1 MQKIEHKFLAA
12 VLVGLFFTGCDVL
25 NIELNFSSSGSSS
38 VGSEIEETVTAFDTV
53 EWDASKSEIFEVSPS
68 VKTVNV
74 RNLPSK
80 KQLLFVKRNAGTTV
94 ISKSKTRIV
103 ENASSSSASSR
114 AAVFEQ
120 TGGAEELFEGKTFL
134 SGGVSETGCWIPP
147 EYDFEKEA
155 ASAGRSAGR
164 SASDSASS
172 ENVSGKVGETRSL
185 FVDTEYTMTLSNFE
199 QKPATLRAAGTYCY
213 VWVLDDYY
221 AEEAAENRVNSAIAE
236 KYAQAF
242 DTMYPMIRNVFG
254 EESDELYFG
263 YDFVDMSEHSPT
275 GTMVNIVIY
284 DIGADYNNVEKYK
297 TGVVGYFYSKDYSLN
312 SGTINT
318 KSNSGKYFYVD
329 SGYINESFD
338 RTVST
343 LAHEFQHM
351 IGFNQKNLLHGK
363 KSGETWYSEM
373 LSMLCEDLMQEH
385 LGIEDGNSPKGRTQT
400 FNALYFYSGIS
411 EYNESYPTV
420 SYATAYSFG
429 SFLARNFGGAA
440 LVQKISTNSSVNED
454 SILEA
459 VNSLNKTSYTY
470 DYLFEKYLL
479 ALAGKSSFTHNR
491 DAACTLSYTVEPY
504 SKDSPYRY
512 PMKAY
517 DIYSDDWAFDLSK
530 VYSPT
535 LSGTC
540 NGPYVFKKSQKL
552 DLRPGNGISIHSI
565 GSNTSGSAMDVTV
578 DFSSSGPENEIIYL
592 IFKDLE

>member
-1 MQKIEHKFLAA
+1 MQKIRNKFLA
-12 VLVGLFFTGCDVL
+12 VILVGLFFTGCDVL
-25 NIELNFSSSGSSS
+25 NIDLNFSSSGSSS
-38 VGSEIEETVTAFDTV
+38 ESEETENAYETVTAYETV
-53 EWDASKSEIFEVSPS
+53 DWDASKSEIFEVSPS

-80 KQLLFVKRNAGTTV
+80 KQLLFIKRNTGTSI
-94 ISKSKTRIV
+94 ISKTKTRTV
-103 ENASSSSASSR
+103 ENTSSTSTSSR
-114 AAVFEQ
+114 TSAVFEQ
-120 TGGAEELFEGKTFL
+120 TDGAEELFDGKPLL
-134 SGGVSETGCWIPP
+134 SGELSETGCWIPP

-155 ASAGRSAGR
+155 ASAGRSAI
-164 SASDSASS
+164 DSAAT
-172 ENVSGKVGETRSL
+172 EKVNGEVGETRSL
-185 FVDTEYTMTLSNFE
+185 FVDTEYTMTLSNFA
-199 QKPATLRAAGTYCY
+199 QKPATLRAVGTYCY
-213 VWVLDDYY
+213 VWILEDYY
-221 AEEAAENRVNSAIAE
+221 AEEASGCQVDSEVAE
-236 KYAQAF
+236 KYAEAF

-254 EESDELYFG
+254 EESDKLYWRNG
-263 YDFVDMSEHSPT
+263 LVDMSSYSPT
-275 GTMVNIVIY
+275 GTKVNIVIY
-284 DIGADYNNVEKYK
+284 DIGADYFEPEKSQ
-297 TGVVGYFYSKDYSLN
+297 TGIVGYFYSKDYGYN
-312 SGTINT
+312 NGTIYP

-329 SGYINESFD
+329 SGYINESFEK
-338 RTVST
+338 TVST

-363 KSGETWYSEM
+363 SSETWYSEM

-411 EYNESYPTV
+411 EYNKSYAFV

-454 SILEA
+454 SILNA

-479 ALAGKSSFTHNR
+479 ALTGNSSFTHNR
-491 DAACTLSYTVEPY
+491 DAACTLSYTGGSYLE
-504 SKDSPYRY
+504 DSPYRY

-530 VYSPT
+530 VYSSA

-540 NGPYVFKKSQKL
+540 NGPYVFKNSQKL
-552 DLRPGNGISIHSI
+552 DLRPDNGISIHSI
-565 GSNTSGSAMDVTV
+565 GRNNSSSAMDVTV

-592 IFKDLE
+592 VFKDLQ

>member
-1 MQKIEHKFLAA
+1 MQKIEHKFLAVVFVA
-12 VLVGLFFTGCDVL
+12 LFFTGCDVL
-25 NIELNFSSSGSSS
+25 NIELNFGSSGSSS

-80 KQLLFVKRNAGTTV
+80 KQLLFVKRNTGTTV

-103 ENASSSSASSR
+103 ENASNSSASSR

-120 TGGAEELFEGKTFL
+120 ADGAEELFEGKNFL

-155 ASAGRSAGR
+155 ASAGRSAT
-164 SASDSASS
+164 DSVSS
-172 ENVSGKVGETRSL
+172 EKVSGKVGEPRSL

-221 AEEAAENRVNSAIAE
+221 AEKAEEDRVNSAIAE

-254 EESDELYFG
+254 EESDKLYVEN
-263 YDFVDMSEHSPT
+263 YLMDMSSYSPT
-275 GTMVNIVIY
+275 GTKVNIVIY
-284 DIGADYNNVEKYK
+284 DIGADYNNAEEYQ
-297 TGVVGYFYSKDYSLN
+297 TGVVGYFYSKDYGLN
-312 SGTINT
+312 SGTIYP

-329 SGYINESFD
+329 SGYINESFEK
-338 RTVST
+338 TVST

-363 KSGETWYSEM
+363 SSETWYSEM

-411 EYNESYPTV
+411 EYNKSYAFV

-454 SILEA
+454 SILNA

-479 ALAGKSSFTHNR
+479 ALAENSDFTHNR
-491 DAACTLSYTVEPY
+491 DAVCTLSYTGGDY
-504 SKDSPYRY
+504 SEDSPYRY
-512 PMKAY
+512 PMRAY
-517 DIYSDDWAFDLSK
+517 NIYSDDWAFDLSK
-530 VYSPT
+530 VYSSA

-540 NGPYVFKKSQKL
+540 NGPYVFTKSQKL
-552 DLRPGNGISIHSI
+552 DLRPDNGISIHSI
-565 GSNTSGSAMDVTV
+565 GRNNSSSAMDVTV
-578 DFSSSGPENEIIYL
+578 DFSSSGSENEIIYL
-592 IFKDLE
+592 VFKDLE

>member
-1 MQKIEHKFLAA
+1 MQKIEHKFLAVVFVA
-12 VLVGLFFTGCDVL
+12 LFFTGCDVL
-25 NIELNFSSSGSSS
+25 NIELNFGSSGSSS

-80 KQLLFVKRNAGTTV
+80 KQLLFVKRNTGTTV

-103 ENASSSSASSR
+103 ENASNSSASSR

-120 TGGAEELFEGKTFL
+120 ADGAEELFEGKTLL

-155 ASAGRSAGR
+155 ASAGRSAT
-164 SASDSASS
+164 DSVSS
-172 ENVSGKVGETRSL
+172 EKVSGKVGEPRSL

-221 AEEAAENRVNSAIAE
+221 AEKAEEDRVNSAIAE

-254 EESDELYFG
+254 EESDKLYVEN
-263 YDFVDMSEHSPT
+263 YLMDMSSYSPT
-275 GTMVNIVIY
+275 GTKVNIVIY
-284 DIGADYNNVEKYK
+284 DIGADYNNAEEYQ
-297 TGVVGYFYSKDYSLN
+297 TGVVGYFYSKDYGLN
-312 SGTINT
+312 SGTIYP

-329 SGYINESFD
+329 SGYINKSFD
-338 RTVST
+338 WTVST

-363 KSGETWYSEM
+363 SSETWYSEM

-491 DAACTLSYTVEPY
+491 DAACTLSYTYEPY

-512 PMKAY
+512 SMKAY
-517 DIYSDDWAFDLSK
+517 DIYSDDWAFDIS
-530 VYSPT
+530 VYSSA

-540 NGPYVFKKSQKL
+540 NGPYVFKNSQKL

-565 GSNTSGSAMDVTV
+565 GSNNSGSAMDVTV
-578 DFSSSGPENEIIYL
+578 DFSSSGSENEIIYL
-592 IFKDLE
+592 IFKDLEQL

>member
-1 MQKIEHKFLAA
+1 MQKIEHKFLAVVFVA
-12 VLVGLFFTGCDVL
+12 LFFTGCDVL
-25 NIELNFSSSGSSS
+25 NIELNFGSSGSSS

-80 KQLLFVKRNAGTTV
+80 KQLLFVKRNTGTTV

-103 ENASSSSASSR
+103 ENASNSSASSR

-120 TGGAEELFEGKTFL
+120 ADGAEELFEGKNFL

-155 ASAGRSAGR
+155 ASAGRSAI
-164 SASDSASS
+164 DSAAT
-172 ENVSGKVGETRSL
+172 EKVNGEVGETRNL
-185 FVDTEYTMTLSNFE
+185 FVDTEYTMNLSNFA
-199 QKPATLRAAGTYCY
+199 QKPATLRAVGTYCY

-221 AEEAAENRVNSAIAE
+221 AEKAEEDRVNSAIAE

-254 EESDELYFG
+254 KESDKLYVG
-263 YDFVDMSEHSPT
+263 NYLMDMSSYSPT
-275 GTMVNIVIY
+275 GTKVNIVIY
-284 DIGADYNNVEKYK
+284 DIGADYNNAEEYQ
-297 TGVVGYFYSKDYSLN
+297 TGVVGYFYSKDYGLN
-312 SGTINT
+312 SGTIYP

-329 SGYINESFD
+329 SGYINESFEK
-338 RTVST
+338 TVST

-363 KSGETWYSEM
+363 SSETWYSEM

-411 EYNESYPTV
+411 EYNKSYAFV

-454 SILEA
+454 SILNA

-479 ALAGKSSFTHNR
+479 ALAENSDFTHNR
-491 DAACTLSYTVEPY
+491 DAVCTLSYTGGDY
-504 SKDSPYRY
+504 SEDSPYRY
-512 PMKAY
+512 PMRAY
-517 DIYSDDWAFDLSK
+517 NIYSDDWAFDLSK
-530 VYSPT
+530 VYSSA

-540 NGPYVFKKSQKL
+540 NGPYVFTKSQKL
-552 DLRPGNGISIHSI
+552 DLRPDNGISIHSI
-565 GSNTSGSAMDVTV
+565 GRNNSSSAMDVTV
-578 DFSSSGPENEIIYL
+578 DFSSSGSENEIIYL
-592 IFKDLE
+592 VFKDLE

>member
-1 MQKIEHKFLAA
+1 MQKIRNKFLAV

-25 NIELNFSSSGSSS
+25 NIELNFGSSGSSS

-80 KQLLFVKRNAGTTV
+80 KQLLFVKRNTGTTV

-103 ENASSSSASSR
+103 ENASNSSASSR

-120 TGGAEELFEGKTFL
+120 ADGAEELFEGKNFL

-155 ASAGRSAGR
+155 ASAGRSAI
-164 SASDSASS
+164 DSAAT
-172 ENVSGKVGETRSL
+172 EKVNGEVGETRKL
-185 FVDTEYTMTLSNFE
+185 FVDTEYTMTLSNFA
-199 QKPATLRAAGTYCY
+199 QKPATLRAVGTYCY

-221 AEEAAENRVNSAIAE
+221 AEKAEEDRVNSAIAE

-254 EESDELYFG
+254 EESDKLYVRN
-263 YDFVDMSEHSPT
+263 YLMDMSSYSPT
-275 GTMVNIVIY
+275 GTKVNIVIY
-284 DIGADYNNVEKYK
+284 DIGADYNNDKKYQ
-297 TGVVGYFYSKDYSLN
+297 TGVVGYFYSKDYGLN
-312 SGTINT
+312 SGTIYP

-338 RTVST
+338 WTVST

-363 KSGETWYSEM
+363 NSETWYSEM

-411 EYNESYPTV
+411 EYNESYASV

-454 SILEA
+454 SILNA

-479 ALAGKSSFTHNR
+479 ALTGNSSFTHNR
-491 DAACTLSYTVEPY
+491 DAACTLSYTYEPY
-504 SKDSPYRY
+504 SEDSPYRY

-530 VYSPT
+530 VYSSA

-540 NGPYVFKKSQKL
+540 NGPYVFKNSQKL
-552 DLRPGNGISIHSI
+552 DLRPDNGISIHSI
-565 GSNTSGSAMDVTV
+565 GRNKSSSAMDVTV
-578 DFSSSGPENEIIYL
+578 DFSSSGSENEIIYL
-592 IFKDLE
+592 VFKDLE

>member
-1 MQKIEHKFLAA
+1 MQKIRNKFLAV

-25 NIELNFSSSGSSS
+25 NIDLNFSSSGSSS
-38 VGSEIEETVTAFDTV
+38 ESEETENAYETVTAYETV
-53 EWDASKSEIFEVSPS
+53 DWDASKSEIFEVSPS

-80 KQLLFVKRNAGTTV
+80 KQLLFIKRNTGTTV
-94 ISKSKTRIV
+94 ILKTKTRIV
-103 ENASSSSASSR
+103 ENASNSSASSR

-120 TGGAEELFEGKTFL
+120 ADGAEELFEGKTLL

-155 ASAGRSAGR
+155 ASAGRSAT
-164 SASDSASS
+164 DSVSS
-172 ENVSGKVGETRSL
+172 EKVSGKVGEPRSL

-221 AEEAAENRVNSAIAE
+221 AEKAEEDRVNSAIAE

-254 EESDELYFG
+254 EESDKLYVEN
-263 YDFVDMSEHSPT
+263 YLMDMSSYSPT
-275 GTMVNIVIY
+275 GTKVNIVIY
-284 DIGADYNNVEKYK
+284 DIGADYNNAEEYQ
-297 TGVVGYFYSKDYSLN
+297 TGVVGYFYSKDYGLN
-312 SGTINT
+312 SGTIYP

-329 SGYINESFD
+329 SGYINESFEK
-338 RTVST
+338 TVST

-363 KSGETWYSEM
+363 SSETWYSEM

-411 EYNESYPTV
+411 EYNKSYAFV

-454 SILEA
+454 SILDA

-479 ALAGKSSFTHNR
+479 ALAGNSSFTHNK
-491 DAACTLSYTVEPY
+491 DAACTLSYTGGSYLE
-504 SKDSPYRY
+504 DSPYSY

-517 DIYSDDWAFDLSK
+517 DIYSDDWAFDIS
-530 VYSPT
+530 VYSSA

-540 NGPYVFKKSQKL
+540 NGPYVFTKSQKL
-552 DLRPGNGISIHSI
+552 DLRPDNGISIHSI
-565 GSNTSGSAMDVTV
+565 VRNNSSSAIDVTV

-592 IFKDLE
+592 VFKDLE

>member
-1 MQKIEHKFLAA
+1 MQKIRNKFLAV

-25 NIELNFSSSGSSS
+25 NIDLNFSSSGSSS
-38 VGSEIEETVTAFDTV
+38 ESEETENAYETVTAYETV
-53 EWDASKSEIFEVSPS
+53 DWDASKSEIFEVSPS

-80 KQLLFVKRNAGTTV
+80 KQLLFVKRNTGTTV

-103 ENASSSSASSR
+103 ENASNSSASSR

-120 TGGAEELFEGKTFL
+120 ADGAEELFEGKNFL

-155 ASAGRSAGR
+155 ASAGRSAT
-164 SASDSASS
+164 DSVSS
-172 ENVSGKVGETRSL
+172 EKVSGKVGEPRSL

-221 AEEAAENRVNSAIAE
+221 AEKAEEDRVNSAIAE

-254 EESDELYFG
+254 EESDKLYVEN
-263 YDFVDMSEHSPT
+263 YLMDMSSYSPT
-275 GTMVNIVIY
+275 GTKVNIVIY
-284 DIGADYNNVEKYK
+284 DIGADYNNAEEYQ
-297 TGVVGYFYSKDYSLN
+297 TGVVGYFYSKDYGLN
-312 SGTINT
+312 SGTIYP

-329 SGYINESFD
+329 SGYINKSFD
-338 RTVST
+338 QTVST

-351 IGFNQKNLLHGK
+351 IGFNQKYILNGK
-363 KSGETWYSEM
+363 NSETWYSEM

-411 EYNESYPTV
+411 EYNESNPTV

-454 SILEA
+454 SILNA
-459 VNSLNKTSYTY
+459 VNSLNGTSYTW

-479 ALAGKSSFTHNR
+479 ALTGNSSFTHNR
-491 DAACTLSYTVEPY
+491 DAACTLSYTYEPY
-504 SKDSPYRY
+504 SEDSPYRY

-517 DIYSDDWAFDLSK
+517 DIYSDDWAFDIS
-530 VYSPT
+530 VYSSA

-540 NGPYVFKKSQKL
+540 NGPYVFTKSQKL
-552 DLRPGNGISIHSI
+552 DLRPDNGISIHSI
-565 GSNTSGSAMDVTV
+565 GRNNSSSAIDVTV

-592 IFKDLE
+592 VFKDLE

>member
-1 MQKIEHKFLAA
+1 MQKIEHKFLAV

-25 NIELNFSSSGSSS
+25 NIELNFGSSGSSS
-38 VGSEIEETVTAFDTV
+38 VGSEIEENVTAFDTV

-80 KQLLFVKRNAGTTV
+80 KQLLFVKRNTGTTV

-120 TGGAEELFEGKTFL
+120 AGGAEELFEGKNFL

-164 SASDSASS
+164 SATDFVPS
-172 ENVSGKVGETRSL
+172 ENVSGNVGETRSL

-221 AEEAAENRVNSAIAE
+221 AEEAEENRVNSAIAE

-254 EESDELYFG
+254 KESDKLYVG
-263 YDFVDMSEHSPT
+263 NNLMNMNTYSPT
-275 GTMVNIVIY
+275 GTKVNIVIY
-284 DIGADYNNVEKYK
+284 DIGADYNNVEKYQ
-297 TGVVGYFYSKDYSLN
+297 TGVVGYFYSKDYGYN
-312 SGTINT
+312 NGTINT

-351 IGFNQKNLLHGK
+351 IGFNQKNLLNK
-363 KSGETWYSEM
+363 KSSETWYSEM

-385 LGIEDGNSPKGRTQT
+385 LAIGDGNSPKGRTQT

-411 EYNESYPTV
+411 EYNESNPTV

-454 SILEA
+454 SILDA
-459 VNSLNKTSYTY
+459 VNSLNGTSYTY

-491 DAACTLSYTVEPY
+491 DAVCTLSYTDKPY
-504 SKDSPYRY
+504 SEGSPYRY

-517 DIYSDDWAFDLSK
+517 DIYSDDWAFDLS
-530 VYSPT
+530 VYSSA

-552 DLRPGNGISIHSI
+552 DLRPDNGISIHLI
-565 GSNTSGSAMDVTV
+565 GTNNSGSAMDVTV
-578 DFSSSGPENEIIYL
+578 DFSSSCSENEIIYL